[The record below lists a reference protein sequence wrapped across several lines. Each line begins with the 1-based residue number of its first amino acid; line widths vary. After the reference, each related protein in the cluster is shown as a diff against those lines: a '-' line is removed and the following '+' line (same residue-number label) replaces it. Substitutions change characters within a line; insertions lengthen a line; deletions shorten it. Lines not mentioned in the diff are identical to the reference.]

1 MKLSEIITKLGL
13 ENINKKPID
22 RDMEIQ
28 HGYCCDL
35 LSNVLS
41 NTPPDS
47 IWMTIQSHLNTIG
60 VATMTNIPAVIV
72 CEGFDVPSDVIDKAD
87 EENIMIFKSQEN
99 AFQLSGKLYELGV
112 R

>member
-1 MKLSEIITKLGL
+1 MRLSDIVSKLGL
-13 ENINKKPID
+13 ENVNRKLD
-22 RDMEIQ
+22 EDMDIH

-41 NTPPDS
+41 ATPPNS
-47 IWMTIQSHLNTIG
+47 IWMTIQSHQNIIG
-60 VATMTNIPAVIV
+60 VATMADISVIIV
-72 CEGFDVPSDVIDKAD
+72 CEGFDVPGDVIDKAD